1 MQKILGM
8 LDAMANWLARYRE
21 FSRNAQLRR
30 DIAHLDEHMLRDI
43 GLWDGRR

>member
-8 LDAMANWLARYRE
+8 LDAMAGWLAQYRE
-21 FSRNAQLRR
+21 FSRQAQLRR
-30 DIAHLDEHMLRDI
+30 EIAHLDERLLRDI